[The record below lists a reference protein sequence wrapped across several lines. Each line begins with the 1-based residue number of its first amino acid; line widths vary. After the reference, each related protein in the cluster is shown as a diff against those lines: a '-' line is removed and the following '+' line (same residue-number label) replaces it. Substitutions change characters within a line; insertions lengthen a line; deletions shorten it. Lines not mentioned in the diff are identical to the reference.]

1 MKKSYLERAI
11 ESIDQDR
18 EFKGLIQN
26 FKDDEYEILI
36 ENTIKQFVMKNQNEF
51 DGLFTEE
58 IFTFDM
64 AAYYDLVIQRYEILK
79 CIPKTKASKENFNEM
94 DKQINPVLEE
104 MLNQYKNIPQ
114 KGEYQ
119 YVYVIQKYDGMVCVV
134 GKSHFK
140 TVDSNSNIID
150 NQNQGDLFKDISY
163 FKYDNKEDDN
173 EDKINL
179 SINNLDGKHQD
190 LTGTQAIETLKY
202 CILKT
207 ENSTDIE
214 ILDEY
219 FKKNKEEIRQKLR
232 RLYKKAWIIPIK
244 GGEKNAEDFETALGN
259 YLEEQK
265 DIFISNK
272 DSHKY

>member
-1 MKKSYLERAI
+1 M
-11 ESIDQDR
+11 
-18 EFKGLIQN
+18 IQN

-36 ENTIKQFVMKNQNEF
+36 ENTIKQFVMKNQDEF

-64 AAYYDLVIQRYEILK
+64 ATYYDLVIQIYEILK
-79 CIPKTKASKENFNEM
+79 CKPKTKAFKEM

-119 YVYVIQKYDGMVCVV
+119 YVYVVQKYDGMVCLV

-140 TVDSNSNIID
+140 TIDSKSNIID
-150 NQNQGDLFKDISY
+150 NEKQGDLFEDISY
-163 FKYDNKEDDN
+163 FKYDIKDDDN

-179 SINNLDGKHQD
+179 SLISSGKTKPKI
-190 LTGTQAIETLKY
+190 TGTQAIETIKY
-202 CILKT
+202 CIKKT
-207 ENSTDIE
+207 ENQSDINV
-214 ILDEY
+214 LNEY

>member
-18 EFKGLIQN
+18 EFEGLIQN

-36 ENTIKQFVMKNQNEF
+36 ENTIKQFVMKNQDEF

-64 AAYYDLVIQRYEILK
+64 ATYYDLVIQIYEILK
-79 CIPKTKASKENFNEM
+79 CKPKTKAFKEM

-119 YVYVIQKYDGMVCVV
+119 YVYVVQKYDGMVCLV

-150 NQNQGDLFKDISY
+150 NKNQGDLFKDISY

-179 SINNLDGKHQD
+179 SIINLDGNHQD
-190 LTGTQAIETLKY
+190 LTGIQSIETIKY
-202 CILKT
+202 CIMKT
-207 ENSTDIE
+207 ENQMDIE
-214 ILDEY
+214 ILDKY
-219 FKKNKEEIRQKLR
+219 FKNNKEEIRQKLR

-244 GGEKNAEDFETALGN
+244 GEEKNAKDFETALGN
-259 YLEEQK
+259 HLEEQK
-265 DIFISNK
+265 NIFISNK